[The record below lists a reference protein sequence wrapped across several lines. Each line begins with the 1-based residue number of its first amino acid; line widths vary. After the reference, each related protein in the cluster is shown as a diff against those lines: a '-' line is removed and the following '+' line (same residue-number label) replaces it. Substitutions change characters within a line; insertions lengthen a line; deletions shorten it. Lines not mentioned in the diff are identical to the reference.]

1 MMNEHTRKKLH
12 TWMEGE
18 GVRAMMARL
27 FTLGEIGMSDR
38 DEAESA
44 EIRTEPQGRTRLALD
59 DADRQ
64 ARDRLVAWMRELSLE
79 VRVDAMGNIFGVLP
93 AADGGEHLPPLM
105 IGSHI
110 DTVGNAGPLDGVYGV
125 LAGLTLLH
133 AFRAAET
140 LPPRPI
146 IAAAFTNEEAC
157 ATSRT

>member
-59 DADRQ
+59 DADR
-64 ARDRLVAWMRELSLE
+64 RPGIGLLPGC
-79 VRVDAMGNIFGVLP
+79 GNCLWKSG
-93 AADGGEHLPPLM
+93 
-105 IGSHI
+105 
-110 DTVGNAGPLDGVYGV
+110 
-125 LAGLTLLH
+125 
-133 AFRAAET
+133 
-140 LPPRPI
+140 
-146 IAAAFTNEEAC
+146 
-157 ATSRT
+157 